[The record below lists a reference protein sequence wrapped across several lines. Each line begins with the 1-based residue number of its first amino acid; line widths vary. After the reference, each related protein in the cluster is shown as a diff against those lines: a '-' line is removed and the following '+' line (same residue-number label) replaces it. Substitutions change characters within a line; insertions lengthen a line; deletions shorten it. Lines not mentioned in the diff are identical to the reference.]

1 MVAPGSGWRCSSK
14 VHSFQRWFV
23 WIEACLQSKRPW
35 KSTARVDPKRFWWFF
50 SPLLRLC
57 CQPQKIVWHYFWRLW
72 YIIHIYVA
80 ASCNTSPFFSDFLRL
95 GHCKLSQHVHTYLS
109 IRSLKQH
116 FRQQCS
122 TGAPGL
128 AKCIITFC
136 HQREGCSE
144 VHRMKRIW
152 KKGLKGLI
160 PLPFAA
166 RMFFQNH
173 MGVSKNRGT
182 PKSSVLIGFS
192 IINHPF
198 WGTIIFGNTH
208 IAGSDTKTPG
218 WFDAGHWIPS
228 TPWN

>member
-1 MVAPGSGWRCSSK
+1 
-14 VHSFQRWFV
+14 
-23 WIEACLQSKRPW
+23 
-35 KSTARVDPKRFWWFF
+35 
-50 SPLLRLC
+50 
-57 CQPQKIVWHYFWRLW
+57 
-72 YIIHIYVA
+72 
-80 ASCNTSPFFSDFLRL
+80 
-95 GHCKLSQHVHTYLS
+95 
-109 IRSLKQH
+109 
-116 FRQQCS
+116 
-122 TGAPGL
+122 
-128 AKCIITFC
+128 
-136 HQREGCSE
+136 
-144 VHRMKRIW
+144 MKRIW

-228 TPWN
+228 TP